1 MYGTDSRPGPQ
12 PARQATHRGREVTLM
27 ARFDRPEQAE
37 RAAQA
42 LRAAGFDIVQLA
54 DGAPGGPEP
63 VGAPL
68 VEWGRYGYQM
78 GALDD
83 KWTTAA
89 AWENPLGL
97 TLGSGTL
104 LTAVVPSAD
113 RQRAAQVIEAAG
125 GRL

>member
-1 MYGTDSRPGPQ
+1 MHGTDDRQGPLTS
-12 PARQATHRGREVTLM
+12 RQAAHSGREVTLL
-27 ARFDRPEQAE
+27 ASFDRPEQAQ
-37 RAAQA
+37 RAADA

-54 DGAPGGPEP
+54 DGASASAEP

-89 AWENPLGL
+89 AWEDPLGL
-97 TLGSGTL
+97 TLGGGTL

-113 RQRAAQVIEAAG
+113 RPRAAHVIEAAG